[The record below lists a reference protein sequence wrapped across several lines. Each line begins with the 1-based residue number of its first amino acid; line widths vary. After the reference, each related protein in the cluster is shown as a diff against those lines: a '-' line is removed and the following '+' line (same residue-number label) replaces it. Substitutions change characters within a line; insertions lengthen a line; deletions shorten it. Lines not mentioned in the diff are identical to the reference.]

1 MIERT
6 ENISPRLEGA
16 VARVKEEFGG
26 SADLNVARAEVSG
39 VKCAVLTLEGMVK
52 SSDLAKML
60 FEPMM
65 SYEQKGASPQDV
77 FKYLGAKGIFSTEAK
92 ILNLYSE
99 LCEKLCSGFAVVLV
113 HGVPR
118 AVAISAQG
126 YATRS
131 PDTPDSEPDVK
142 GTREGLSDNLR
153 TSMSMIRRRV
163 RDPRLRFEFVKA
175 GRISNTELC
184 LVYIEGKTPEALR
197 KKTKKALGQ
206 IKSDLILTSG
216 DIIPYLS
223 DNGGSVFSGVSTTER
238 PDVLCSKI
246 NEGRIA
252 VLIDGVPFAAVCPSL
267 FIENFQTVDDS
278 AEKAYFST
286 YQRWIRLLAFFIS
299 TLLPGL
305 YVAAAVFH
313 PEVLSRS
320 LLLNLLA
327 SEERTPY
334 PLIAEMI
341 IVIVMF
347 EILREA
353 GIRLPR
359 AIGGAVSIVGGLV
372 IGDAAVTSGLISA
385 PLLIIIGITAT
396 SAFVIPSLNP
406 QMTILRILNVLLGG
420 WLGVFGIA
428 LLGTV
433 VLVNTCVT
441 DSFAVPYTAPLT
453 PFTLSAVKDALMKT
467 SNKKRPQENTV
478 ESLNGAKPAE
488 GENTDAQR

>member
-1 MIERT
+1 MER
-6 ENISPRLEGA
+6 SDCLSQRLEA
-16 VARVKEEFGG
+16 NIARIRAEFGG
-26 SADLNVARAEVSG
+26 SADLNVVKTEVSG
-39 VKCAVLTLEGMVK
+39 VRCAVLTLEGMVK
-52 SSDLAKML
+52 SGDLAKML

-65 SYEQKGASPQDV
+65 SYEKKNASPQDV
-77 FKYLGAKGIFSTEAK
+77 FKYLAAEGIFSTEAK

-99 LCEKLCSGFAVVLV
+99 VCEKLCSGFAAVLI
-113 HGVPR
+113 HGSER
-118 AVAISAQG
+118 GVAISAQG
-126 YATRS
+126 YAIRS
-131 PDTPDSEPDVK
+131 LEDPDSEPDVK
-142 GTREGLSDNLR
+142 GTREGLSDSLR
-153 TSMSMIRRRV
+153 TSMSLIRRRV
-163 RDPRLRFEFVKA
+163 KNPKLRFEFLKA
-175 GRISNTELC
+175 GRLSNTDLC
-184 LVYIEGKTPEALR
+184 LVYIEGRTPKALR
-197 KKTKKALGQ
+197 DKTKKALGK
-206 IKSDLILTSG
+206 IKSDIILTSG
-216 DIIPYLS
+216 NIIPYLS

-278 AEKAYFST
+278 AEKAYFAT
-286 YQRWIRLLAFFIS
+286 YQRWIRLFAFFIS

-406 QMTILRILNVLLGG
+406 QMTLLRILNVLLGG
-420 WLGVFGIA
+420 WLGFFGIA
-428 LLGTV
+428 LLWTV

-467 SNKKRPQENTV
+467 SDKNRPREDTV
-478 ESLNGAKPAE
+478 ESLNGS
-488 GENTDAQR
+488 DAPGKEQSDAG

>member
-1 MIERT
+1 MEK
-6 ENISPRLEGA
+6 SDSLSLRLEANIARLKA
-16 VARVKEEFGG
+16 VFGD
-26 SADLNVARAEVSG
+26 SADLNVMRTDVSG
-39 VKCAVLTLEGMVK
+39 VKCAVLTLEAMVK

-65 SYEQKGASPQDV
+65 SYDRKNATAQDV
-77 FKYLGAKGIFSTEAK
+77 FEFLSGEGIFSTEAK
-92 ILNLYSE
+92 VVNLYSE
-99 LCEKLCSGFAVVLV
+99 VWEKLCSGFAVVLV
-113 HGVPR
+113 HGLPR
-118 AVAISAQG
+118 GVAISAQG

-131 PDTPDSEPDVK
+131 LDEPTGEPNIK
-142 GTREGLSDNLR
+142 GTREALSDNLR
-153 TSMSMIRRRV
+153 TSMSLLRRRIKN
-163 RDPRLRFEFVKA
+163 PKLRFEFVKA
-175 GRISNTELC
+175 GKLSNTELC
-184 LVYIEGKTPEALR
+184 LVYIDGRTPAKLKE
-197 KKTKKALGQ
+197 KTKKAIEG

-216 DIIPYLS
+216 NIIPYLS
-223 DNGGSVFSGVSTTER
+223 DNSGSVFSGVSTTER

-246 NEGRIA
+246 NEGRIG

-267 FIENFQTVDDS
+267 FVENFQTVDDY
-278 AEKAYFST
+278 AEKAYFAT
-286 YQRWIRLLAFFIS
+286 YQRWIRFFAFFIS

-334 PLIAEMI
+334 PLISEML

-406 QMTILRILNVLLGG
+406 QMTVLRIINVLLGG
-420 WLGVFGIA
+420 WLGFFGIA
-428 LLGTV
+428 LLWTV

-453 PFTLSAVKDALMKT
+453 PFTPRAIRDVLMKT
-467 SNKKRPQENTV
+467 SVKKRPQGGIVEN
-478 ESLNGAKPAE
+478 LNGSDASRKDCKNAE
-488 GENTDAQR
+488 

>member
-1 MIERT
+1 
-6 ENISPRLEGA
+6 
-16 VARVKEEFGG
+16 
-26 SADLNVARAEVSG
+26 
-39 VKCAVLTLEGMVK
+39 
-52 SSDLAKML
+52 
-60 FEPMM
+60 M
-65 SYEQKGASPQDV
+65 S
-77 FKYLGAKGIFSTEAK
+77 L
-92 ILNLYSE
+92 
-99 LCEKLCSGFAVVLV
+99 
-113 HGVPR
+113 
-118 AVAISAQG
+118 
-126 YATRS
+126 
-131 PDTPDSEPDVK
+131 
-142 GTREGLSDNLR
+142 
-153 TSMSMIRRRV
+153 IRRRV
-163 RDPRLRFEFVKA
+163 KNPKLRFEFLKA
-175 GRISNTELC
+175 GRLSNTDLC
-184 LVYIEGKTPEALR
+184 LVYIEGKTPKALR
-197 KKTKKALGQ
+197 DKTKKALGK
-206 IKSDLILTSG
+206 IKSDIILTSG
-216 DIIPYLS
+216 NIIPYLS

-278 AEKAYFST
+278 AEKAYFAT
-286 YQRWIRLLAFFIS
+286 YQRWIRLFAFFIS

-334 PLIAEMI
+334 PLMAEMI

-406 QMTILRILNVLLGG
+406 QMTLLRILNVLLGG
-420 WLGVFGIA
+420 WLGFFGIA
-428 LLGTV
+428 LLWTV

-467 SNKKRPQENTV
+467 SDKNRPREDTV
-478 ESLNGAKPAE
+478 ESLNGS
-488 GENTDAQR
+488 DAPGKEQSDAG